1 MDGLVK
7 GDCTRLGDEEARRMV
22 QVDGQSS
29 LIVEMIQISSVAAR
43 IKRISEP
50 F

>member
-1 MDGLVK
+1 
-7 GDCTRLGDEEARRMV
+7 MV
-22 QVDGQSS
+22 QVDGQSI
-29 LIVEMIQISSVAAR
+29 LIVERIQISSAAR

>member
-7 GDCTRLGDEEARRMV
+7 GVCTRLGDEEARRMV
-22 QVDGQSS
+22 QVDGQPI
-29 LIVEMIQISSVAAR
+29 LIVERILISSVAAR